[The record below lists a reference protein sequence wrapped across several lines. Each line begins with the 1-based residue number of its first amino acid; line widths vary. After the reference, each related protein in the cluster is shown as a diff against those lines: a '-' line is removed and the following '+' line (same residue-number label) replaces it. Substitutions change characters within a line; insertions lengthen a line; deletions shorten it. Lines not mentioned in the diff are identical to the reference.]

1 MQFPVLASEYRPWAI
16 VLASILVHGT
26 VFTLLHTFLSR
37 TVFGALYNKL
47 TKREQMR
54 FDERMVAMLH
64 ACVSC
69 QGSIRA
75 FFSVLPHELT
85 VKNIVFLSGAF
96 AFVPL
101 PPFQN
106 APQTH
111 FTHTLDSHREDH
123 AKWELTETYLCITL
137 GYFLY
142 DTLIYLF
149 VSRGHPFVDLMHHF
163 VSEGQYIIHIA
174 LRWGYFLPTCLQTNE
189 ISTPFVHLSWFA
201 AKAGEHGF
209 TGFGRLFSPFQI
221 TFGVLFLLSRIL
233 FNTALFAVTC
243 YTFYYYVFVVDTVPK
258 YAIVVSF
265 VNFCLYLVVQYFW
278 FFAILRKFVA
288 ILHGNA
294 SAAWGK
300 NGATGAASQKND
312 KKADKKG
319 DKKTDKKKTN

>member
-209 TGFGRLFSPFQI
+209 AGFGRLFSPFQI

-312 KKADKKG
+312 KK
-319 DKKTDKKKTN
+319 KTDKKKTN